1 VTIICETCG
10 GKAQFLLRR
19 LRSSADNPTQQQT
32 IKSPFSSFFHSLQR
46 FLSEMFQVHCVCAL
60 LPFVQSVYKQIV
72 AADCHT
78 LSEFKNKNLVIN
90 IIN

>member
-1 VTIICETCG
+1 
-10 GKAQFLLRR
+10 
-19 LRSSADNPTQQQT
+19 
-32 IKSPFSSFFHSLQR
+32 
-46 FLSEMFQVHCVCAL
+46 MFQVHCVCAL